1 MTECSTKRTS
11 SHLNCV
17 DNGFYQMLFY
27 FLQAG
32 TSIFSLL
39 DNSLTMVENHQPHIV
54 CLGAPSPTA
63 QYIIV
68 AENDKVTI
76 PLEDNSLTCAI
87 DKLFKMYWVCNVA
100 YPVQLTSV
108 SNFFENVYDIPFSG
122 GKRSKVVEL
131 ISKLQALS

>member
-1 MTECSTKRTS
+1 
-11 SHLNCV
+11 
-17 DNGFYQMLFY
+17 
-27 FLQAG
+27 
-32 TSIFSLL
+32 
-39 DNSLTMVENHQPHIV
+39 MVESHQPRIV
-54 CLGAPSPTA
+54 CIGAPSSTA

-87 DKLFKMYWVCNVA
+87 DKLFKMYWVCNVE
-100 YPVQLTSV
+100 YPAQLTSV
-108 SNFFENVYDIPFSG
+108 FNFFENVYDIPFTG

>member
-1 MTECSTKRTS
+1 
-11 SHLNCV
+11 
-17 DNGFYQMLFY
+17 
-27 FLQAG
+27 
-32 TSIFSLL
+32 
-39 DNSLTMVENHQPHIV
+39 MVENHQPHIV
-54 CLGAPSPTA
+54 CLGAPSSTA

-68 AENDKVTI
+68 SENDKGTI

-108 SNFFENVYDIPFSG
+108 FNFFENVYDIPFSG

-131 ISKLQALS
+131 ISNFKHFPKLYHHVHMSEVQKVNF